1 MIKMNTIED
10 YIEQIKSFTLEELQ
24 TLQNQLIKE
33 KDSRVTPKYVYT
45 HDCCGYSNYHFNKYK
60 HYSKRITGV
69 DDSKANGFA
78 FLGEFL
84 NVRKENLV
92 PEGSFI
98 LEVCN
103 MSLKLY
109 KINKE
114 CKELVL
120 EGYINMFV
128 SFIKEAKELTKL

>member
-1 MIKMNTIED
+1 MNSIEE
-10 YIEQIKSFTLEELQ
+10 YMEKIKSLNLEELQ
-24 TLQNQLIKE
+24 TLQEQIIKE
-33 KDSRVTPKYVYT
+33 KDSRAPKKFIYS
-45 HDCCGYSNYHFNKYK
+45 HDCCGYSNYHISKYK

-69 DDSKANGFA
+69 DDSKTNGYA

-92 PEGSFI
+92 PDGSFI

-120 EGYINMFV
+120 EGYTNMFV